1 MALIQPIRLVDSH
14 RRRRAWVAY
23 ANSDPGIYGSAADV
37 PLGKDAASVNWYTA
51 GYWAKLRS
59 STPEQYKSWATPSG
73 DYDSAYSFLA
83 IHRPTALHIKYWEIG
98 NEVGG
103 NGYYGPQW
111 EYDLHAPYK
120 NGDSKNNAGRKNN
133 PLLSPVT
140 YGHNFIRFVRLMK
153 LVDPTIK
160 IGTGFAAVRN
170 DSGDQT
176 LLRVA
181 GDFID
186 FGIIHW
192 YPGGPDANNPPAAI
206 PGVITT
212 GPFSLSQLV
221 DNLRTTARINAYK
234 GLGNFEVTITEFNYS
249 PQNAS
254 TISYA
259 LFVADAYVTGFENGV
274 RNMDMQ
280 EMIGKT
286 YLGDGPPMPGSE
298 FYGIQLVRRFA
309 SPGDRFISTV
319 CRDPKLRVHAIKRP
333 DGSVAIMFVNDGAAA
348 DQSQDR
354 QITTTVVGAPSVTR
368 RGTLYLFGAANV
380 SGSTITPPTVQ
391 KLNGLGNPFT
401 LTLPQQ
407 TIGVLVF
414 SDAATLPT
422 MLFSIS
428 TLLIRG
434 RQRTPLN

>member
-1 MALIQPIRLVDSH
+1 
-14 RRRRAWVAY
+14 
-23 ANSDPGIYGSAADV
+23 
-37 PLGKDAASVNWYTA
+37 
-51 GYWAKLRS
+51 
-59 STPEQYKSWATPSG
+59 
-73 DYDSAYSFLA
+73 
-83 IHRPTALHIKYWEIG
+83 
-98 NEVGG
+98 
-103 NGYYGPQW
+103 
-111 EYDLHAPYK
+111 
-120 NGDSKNNAGRKNN
+120 
-133 PLLSPVT
+133 
-140 YGHNFIRFVRLMK
+140 
-153 LVDPTIK
+153 
-160 IGTGFAAVRN
+160 
-170 DSGDQT
+170 
-176 LLRVA
+176 
-181 GDFID
+181 
-186 FGIIHW
+186 
-192 YPGGPDANNPPAAI
+192 
-206 PGVITT
+206 
-212 GPFSLSQLV
+212 
-221 DNLRTTARINAYK
+221 
-234 GLGNFEVTITEFNYS
+234 
-249 PQNAS
+249 
-254 TISYA
+254 
-259 LFVADAYVTGFENGV
+259 
-274 RNMDMQ
+274 
-280 EMIGKT
+280 MIGKT